1 LAENYPVL
9 KANENFLQLQQELA
23 AIEDKVAY
31 ARQYYNDSIL
41 SYNNLCEKF
50 PGILFSSVYK
60 KAPKKY
66 LEIPKEERAV
76 PKVNF

>member
-1 LAENYPVL
+1 M
-9 KANENFLQLQQELA
+9 A

-50 PGILFSSVYK
+50 PGVLFASAYK

-76 PKVNF
+76 PKVEF